1 MQIVSKGETLA
12 PVPLEQFGKKFFM
25 DWALTLFEGGQ
36 FPFIVVHQNY
46 VMTQLGKTRTRHQA
60 HIT

>member
-1 MQIVSKGETLA
+1 
-12 PVPLEQFGKKFFM
+12 M

-36 FPFIVVHQNY
+36 FSFIVVHQNY
-46 VMTQLGKTRTRHQA
+46 VMTQFGKTRTRHQS

>member
-46 VMTQLGKTRTRHQA
+46 VVAQFGETCARYQT